1 MIRILAGDLGGT
13 HLRLAIVEREG
24 PTRHFVAE
32 STVRSGDY
40 PGLLSPLRDFLA
52 GVGPPECACIGVP
65 GPVEGGR
72 AVLSNLA
79 WTVDETELSRGTG
92 IRRFRIINDFEALG
106 YAIPLLGPD
115 DLVEIQ
121 PGAHGTRGTPGP
133 LAVIGPGTG
142 LGQVFLLWE
151 DGRYRPHAS
160 EGGHA
165 DFAPGDPVEYEL
177 HAHLRRIHGHVSV
190 ERVVSGPG
198 LVATYRFLAA
208 RAGQTVHPEIAAA
221 ADAAAAVSRLALN
234 GDDPTSRAALGL
246 VVRAL
251 ARQAASFVLTLRAT
265 GGVYLTGGIAPKIMP
280 ALCDGQFMAAFR
292 ARGRLTGFIASVPV
306 RIVVAANVGLLGAA
320 AAAEE
325 AQRRPKT

>member
-40 PGLLSPLRDFLA
+40 PGLLPPLRDFLA

-72 AVLSNLA
+72 AELSNLA

-142 LGQVFLLWE
+142 LGQVFLL
-151 DGRYRPHAS
+151 
-160 EGGHA
+160 
-165 DFAPGDPVEYEL
+165 
-177 HAHLRRIHGHVSV
+177 
-190 ERVVSGPG
+190 
-198 LVATYRFLAA
+198 
-208 RAGQTVHPEIAAA
+208 
-221 ADAAAAVSRLALN
+221 
-234 GDDPTSRAALGL
+234 
-246 VVRAL
+246 
-251 ARQAASFVLTLRAT
+251 
-265 GGVYLTGGIAPKIMP
+265 
-280 ALCDGQFMAAFR
+280 
-292 ARGRLTGFIASVPV
+292 
-306 RIVVAANVGLLGAA
+306 
-320 AAAEE
+320 
-325 AQRRPKT
+325 